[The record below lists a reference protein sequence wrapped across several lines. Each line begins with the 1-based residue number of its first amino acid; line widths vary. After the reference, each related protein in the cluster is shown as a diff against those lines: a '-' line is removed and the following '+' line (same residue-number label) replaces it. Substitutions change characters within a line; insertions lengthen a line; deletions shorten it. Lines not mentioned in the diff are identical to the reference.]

1 MYNNIGGK
9 IKGLAVFLA
18 WVGNILS
25 ILSGI
30 GILST
35 TSKVGYYSDSDLIS
49 GAGSLVGLITIVV
62 GCLLSWVGSLV
73 LYGFGQLVENSDKQ
87 AYELSRLGYLLS
99 EDKKNQ
105 SRATIDPRK
114 LRLYELLDKGVI
126 TPEEFSEK
134 INNL

>member
-18 WVGNILS
+18 WVGIILS